1 MAAEREVIEGEQRQG
16 KDETI
21 TYTITVSPAPTSIVG
36 VYVFDKTALDTDV
49 KSTHMPSGSASIAGS
64 VITLPPLT
72 ALVLGHK
79 YRVEVR
85 YSDGVNTLEPY
96 ILFQC
101 DR

>member
-1 MAAEREVIEGEQRQG
+1 MAAHREVIEGEQRQG

-36 VYVFDKTALDTDV
+36 VYVFDRTALDTDI
-49 KSTHMPSGSASIAGS
+49 KATHMPSGSASFVGS

-72 ALVLGHK
+72 ALVTGRK

-85 YSDGVNTLEPY
+85 YSDGVNVLEPY